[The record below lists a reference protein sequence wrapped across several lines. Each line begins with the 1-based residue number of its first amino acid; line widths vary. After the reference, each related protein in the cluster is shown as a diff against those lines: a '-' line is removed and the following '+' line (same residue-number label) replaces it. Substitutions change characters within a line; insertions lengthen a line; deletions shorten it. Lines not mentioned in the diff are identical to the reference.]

1 MNNKKLTTTSKV
13 LVFINMMKRV
23 KIIITTI
30 FGLYRLIH
38 KKVDGTSGGAQP
50 LLYSAPLS
58 QSSSRRLDASV
69 ILAVPS
75 TFL

>member
-1 MNNKKLTTTSKV
+1 M
-13 LVFINMMKRV
+13 
-23 KIIITTI
+23 
-30 FGLYRLIH
+30 YRLIH
-38 KKVDGTSGGAQP
+38 KKVDGTVGGAQP
-50 LLYSAPLS
+50 LHYSAPLS